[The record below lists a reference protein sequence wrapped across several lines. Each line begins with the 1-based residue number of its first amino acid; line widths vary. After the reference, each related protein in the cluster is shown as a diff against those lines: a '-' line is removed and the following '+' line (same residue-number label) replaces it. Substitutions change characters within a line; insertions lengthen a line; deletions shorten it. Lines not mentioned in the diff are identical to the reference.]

1 MAERGRVAFN
11 YQPFRDHYVVYSVL
25 YPYNKNKSLLQWGS
39 IKTLTVGETARLP
52 IAGNR
57 RQRVNFFDVCF
68 LSIYERHASFLA
80 DSVCLCDPSCI
91 PGVGG
96 GEQELL
102 SKHFRNSSR

>member
-1 MAERGRVAFN
+1 MWSIQSYIHIIKIKACYNGDQLRPLLWAFIK
-11 YQPFRDHYVVYSVL
+11 SV
-25 YPYNKNKSLLQWGS
+25 
-39 IKTLTVGETARLP
+39 IIRETARLP

-68 LSIYERHASFLA
+68 LSIYERHAGFLA